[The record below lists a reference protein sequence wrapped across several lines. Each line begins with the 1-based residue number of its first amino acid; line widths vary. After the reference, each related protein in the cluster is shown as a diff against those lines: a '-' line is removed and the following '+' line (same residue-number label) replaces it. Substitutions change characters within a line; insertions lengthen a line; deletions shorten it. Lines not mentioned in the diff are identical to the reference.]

1 MTDRT
6 LILCPPRASGYST
19 LALDD
24 SRSRGE
30 SPVALRIDT
39 PDALK
44 LAERWI
50 DVAERMVVYGDFDMP
65 DEAWM
70 LVADA
75 EAVGL
80 EVEIRTL
87 GNRPRRTI
95 RERIAQVL
103 A

>member
-6 LILCPPRASGYST
+6 LILTPPRIAGYST

-24 SRSRGE
+24 SRRRGE

-50 DVAERMVVYGDFDMP
+50 DVAERLVVYSDFDLP
-65 DEAWM
+65 DEAWL

-75 EAVGL
+75 ETMGL
-80 EVEIRTL
+80 QVEIRTL
-87 GNRPRRTI
+87 GTRPRRTI
-95 RERIAQVL
+95 RERIGEML

>member
-1 MTDRT
+1 MSDRT
-6 LILCPPRASGYST
+6 LILTPPRISGYAT

-39 PDALK
+39 PDALR
-44 LAERWI
+44 LAGQWI
-50 DVAERMVVYGDFDMP
+50 DVAERLVVYGDFELP
-65 DEAWM
+65 DEAWL

-75 EAVGL
+75 ETTGL

-87 GNRPRRTI
+87 GTRPRRTI